1 MKKIKIRDIGKFSED
16 QYEKVLKFAVF
27 RLDQRIKEQSPVDQG
42 GFRENWQ
49 VGQNKKT
56 ANIILGPYVKDKGA
70 NLQTKKLNYQEEKT
84 GNTYTLIN
92 PLPYAEAVCYGTN
105 TPPSWGGQFKSLNGL
120 SAGWPNVEVA
130 RVTRE
135 IKKFKPKE

>member
-1 MKKIKIRDIGKFSED
+1 MKKINIRDIGKFSEN
-16 QYEKVLKFAVF
+16 QYEKLLKFAVF

-49 VGQNKKT
+49 IGQNKKN
-56 ANIILGPYVKDKGA
+56 ASVIFGPYRKEKEA
-70 NLQTKKLNYQEEKT
+70 IIEPKKLNYQEEKA

-92 PLPYAEAVCYGTN
+92 PLPYAEAVCYGSN
-105 TPPSWGGQFKSLNGL
+105 TPPSWGGSFKSNQGL
-120 SAGWPNVEVA
+120 SAGWPNIEVA
-130 RVTRE
+130 RVIRE

>member
-1 MKKIKIRDIGKFSED
+1 MKRIKISDIGKFSED
-16 QYEKVLKFAVF
+16 QFEKVVKFAVF

-49 VGQNKKT
+49 IGQNTRKGRV
-56 ANIILGPYVKDKGA
+56 IFGPYIKAKNA
-70 NLQTKKLNYQEEKT
+70 NLPAKKLNYQNEKA
-84 GNTYTLIN
+84 GNIYTLIN

-105 TPPSWGGQFKSLNGL
+105 TPPSWGGKFQSAQGL
-120 SAGWPNVEVA
+120 SAGWPNIEVA
-130 RVTRE
+130 RVARE

>member
-1 MKKIKIRDIGKFSED
+1 MKRINIRDIGKFSED
-16 QYEKVLKFAVF
+16 QYEKVVKFAVF

-49 VGQNKKT
+49 IGQNKKT
-56 ANIILGPYVKDKGA
+56 ASVILGPYVKDKGA
-70 NLQTKKLNYQEEKT
+70 NLSAKKLNYQEEKA

-105 TPPSWGGQFKSLNGL
+105 TPPSWGGQFQSTQGL
-120 SAGWPNVEVA
+120 SAGWPNIEVA
-130 RVTRE
+130 RVVRE